1 MAAAEWM
8 ENARGIVNDKTFRYF
23 IFGLAFFNVIGY
35 FVLRNTQA
43 ILVFLLITGAGAMF
57 SDNWTMIMLVAILVT
72 NTLMSLPMRRDGFD
86 NRSNGREAEE
96 EPDEED
102 EEKILD
108 PEIKRGVKTIK
119 RHDLDEA
126 KRRLATNNNNNNN
139 NQFMS
144 EDGHDVTGTSTVA
157 AATAE
162 DDVVPMPVD
171 TFQVGGTKKSTPG
184 SRIDYASTMQE
195 AYENLEQIL
204 GQGGIQKLTADTT
217 NLMQKQKE
225 LFQAMQG
232 MSPLLNQAK
241 EMLSGFDMKSI
252 QNLTQL
258 ATPVNQ

>member
-1 MAAAEWM
+1 MAEWM
-8 ENARGIVNDKTFRYF
+8 DQLRQTVNSTSFMYF
-23 IFGLAFFNVIGY
+23 VFVLAFFNIIGY
-35 FVLRNTQA
+35 LVLRYTNA
-43 ILVFLLITGAGAMF
+43 ILIFLLVSAVGSMF
-57 SDNWTMIMLVAILVT
+57 SQNWTIVILAAILIT
-72 NTLMSLPMRRDGFD
+72 NTLMALPNRMGFQ
-86 NRSNGREAEE
+86 NQHQQEE
-96 EPDEED
+96 QEPDDEE

-108 PEIKRGVKTIK
+108 PDIKRGVKTIK
-119 RHDLDEA
+119 RHELEEA
-126 KRRLATNNNNNNN
+126 KRRLATNNNSNNNNN
-139 NQFMS
+139 NQVMS
-144 EDGHDVTGTSTVA
+144 DDGPDVTGTSTVA